1 MNFFVILCMLL
12 KNIIY
17 GLSVLFTGNLT
28 ESLDVL
34 DVLALRFLMSF
45 VVMFLLKVFKIIKID
60 IGLKDIFRKTE
71 RSKFVRPLLL
81 AGLFEPVLYMF
92 FETLGISQTSA
103 VTAGVL
109 LALAPAAA
117 CICELIVL
125 KEKCSFLHKLFLAA
139 GIIGVVYIAVN
150 TNTNDGTNTIP
161 GILFIILAMVFGQ
174 LYCVF
179 SRKSSSHFAAFD
191 ISYIACILGAVIF
204 NAVNIVRHCI
214 NGTLIHYFDPYLN
227 TENLI
232 GFAYLSIL
240 STIVATAMQNYA
252 LSKAHVSS
260 LSAFGGVSTIVTVAA
275 GVIFENEQLFPYHI
289 AGFLLIAIRMVG
301 VSYIDIK
308 NSKQLANKNTP

>member
-1 MNFFVILCMLL
+1 MLL

-28 ESLDVL
+28 ENLDVL

-45 VVMFLLKVFKIIKID
+45 IVLFLLKTLRIIKIN
-60 IGLKDIFRKTE
+60 IGIKDIFQKTE
-71 RSKFVRPLLL
+71 NTTHIKSLLL

-92 FETLGISQTSA
+92 FETLGISQTSS

-109 LALAPAAA
+109 LALAPAVA
-117 CICELIVL
+117 CICEMIVL
-125 KEKCSFLHKLFLAA
+125 KEKSTFLQMLFLAA
-139 GIIGVVYIAVN
+139 GIIGVVYIAIN
-150 TNTNDGTNTIP
+150 TNTNDGTNTVG
-161 GILFIILAMVFGQ
+161 GILYIILAMVFGQ

-179 SRKSSSHFAAFD
+179 SRKSSSHFAPFD

-214 NGTLIHYFDPYLN
+214 NGSLIHYFDPYLSP
-227 TENLI
+227 ENLI

-275 GVIFENEQLFPYHI
+275 GVIFENEQLFPFHI
-289 AGFLLIAIRMVG
+289 VGFLLIAIRMVG

-308 NSKQLANKNTP
+308 NARQLASKNTPQ